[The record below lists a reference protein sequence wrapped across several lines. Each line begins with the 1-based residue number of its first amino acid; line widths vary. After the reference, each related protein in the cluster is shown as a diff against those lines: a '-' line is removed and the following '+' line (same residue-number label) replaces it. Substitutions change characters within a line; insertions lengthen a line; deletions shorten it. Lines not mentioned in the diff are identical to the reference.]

1 MDGLSSSGS
10 WLTLRAK
17 GEGLIA
23 LVWRSAASNPVADGE
38 AAVRLGRASAEAEP
52 AARAAGAAVDAASPL
67 WACGAPLGPRLAYA
81 CATPLEVSVVNLQ
94 PVPILVYAELVSA
107 GGAAGGAAGG
117 SATALRTG
125 LGLARLVPRYEGRG
139 RNCLLLA
146 AHEGL
151 PICAA
156 EDGERGPFGESNTF
170 R

>member
-1 MDGLSSSGS
+1 M
-10 WLTLRAK
+10 
-17 GEGLIA
+17 
-23 LVWRSAASNPVADGE
+23 WRSAASNPVADGE

-117 SATALRTG
+117 SATALIPWDEACEPE
-125 LGLARLVPRYEGRG
+125 ARPVPLSSADTACRG